1 MGGSGGLGLRLAAA
15 LQRREKH
22 ADLRLERAVPSELA
36 WLPATGLVVSGGTE
50 CHTAPHLLPT
60 GLRPCQPRGRL
71 GSQLSAG
78 SQPFKSLAWLLAWFG
93 PGHACKGSRSELLQ
107 QKRARTIAWLAR
119 GERWVTDAGRNPK
132 ALGPVARYDSCPT
145 VAYGISRRP
154 VSKRF
159 CSTSA
164 SNGEPTNRTKS
175 PSITA

>member
-1 MGGSGGLGLRLAAA
+1 MNRFVLIHHQLSEDARSCLRAVCCGTSLREMVWLILVARSATRHPACSHPASDRVNCGAGWAPSFRLA
-15 LQRREKH
+15 
-22 ADLRLERAVPSELA
+22 PSSFE
-36 WLPATGLVVSGGTE
+36 
-50 CHTAPHLLPT
+50 
-60 GLRPCQPRGRL
+60 
-71 GSQLSAG
+71 
-78 SQPFKSLAWLLAWFG
+78 SLAWLWALFG

>member
-1 MGGSGGLGLRLAAA
+1 M
-15 LQRREKH
+15 
-22 ADLRLERAVPSELA
+22 DLDVCDESRPIRVVELKSTG
-36 WLPATGLVVSGGTE
+36 PATGETFSVHPQLVQ
-50 CHTAPHLLPT
+50 HTIGWAPSF
-60 GLRPCQPRGRL
+60 RL
-71 GSQLSAG
+71 APSS
-78 SQPFKSLAWLLAWFG
+78 FESLAWLWALFG